1 MLNREAEEVL
11 SDILAERI
19 NDANE
24 KILEKIGESLKALN
38 TIKPS
43 QAHQLAQILK
53 FGGSYEEIAKILA
66 KVSGKNVA
74 DIYKIFQQV
83 ARDNKAFAEEFY
95 QYRGIDFIPYEKD
108 LPLKNQVLALA
119 NLTRDTYK
127 DIAESTIVGYVYKDA
142 SGQTQFKN
150 LRDTY
155 YDLIDRAV
163 LNITQGKGTFDE
175 GLTETLKQIGG
186 SGIVTYQSGHT
197 RRLDSAVRMNMQD
210 SVRKFNQE
218 LTLQYGQ
225 QYGADGVEISVHEY
239 PAPDHEDIQGR
250 QFTLE
255 EYEKLENKQP
265 AKDVRGITYDGSEKR
280 HIGEFNC
287 YHRVFNIVVGV
298 SNPLY
303 TDRQLEQIREE
314 NQEGFELD
322 GKHYTMYEG
331 TQLQRRLETAIRQQ
345 KDTQILGK
353 ASGNNELIEESQ
365 NKIRLLNKKYNELCR
380 VSGLKPKTRNMRV
393 SGYSRTQTYK
403 DYNPQKQADFEK
415 IGRNQFNTPG
425 SAELN
430 EYVSQGNNIYTK
442 MQRDVVY
449 KEKMYNL
456 AKDIDKLK
464 TPVKENMV
472 IYTAQDKD
480 FDISKTDF
488 TVSTTISKDIANF
501 YRLNNRNREI
511 KSIYVEKGANL
522 ISTYN
527 TEKKQFAKQGEL
539 IIPISE
545 IGNLEKITDTKYILR
560 KKRK

>member
-43 QAHQLAQILK
+43 QAHQLAQMLK

-83 ARDNKAFAEEFY
+83 AKDNKAFAEEFY
-95 QYRGIDFIPYEKD
+95 KYRGIDFIPYEKD

-142 SGQTQFKN
+142 SGQAQFKN

-163 LNITQGKGTFDE
+163 LNITQGKETFDE

-250 QFTLE
+250 QFTLK

-265 AKDVRGITYDGSEKR
+265 AKDVRGTTYDGSEKR

-287 YHRVFNIVVGV
+287 YHRVFNIIVGV
-298 SNPLY
+298 SKPLY

-314 NQEGFELD
+314 NQEGFDLD

-345 KDTQILGK
+345 KDTQILGR

-403 DYNPQKQADFEK
+403 DYNPSKQTDLEK
-415 IGRNQFNTPG
+415 IGRKQFNTPG
-425 SAELN
+425 SAALN
-430 EYVSQGNNIYTK
+430 EYVSQGNNIYNK
-442 MQRDVVY
+442 MQRDVIY
-449 KEKMYNL
+449 REKMYNL

-464 TPVKENMV
+464 APVKENMV
-472 IYTAQDKD
+472 VYTAQDKD

-511 KSIYVEKGANL
+511 MSIYVEKGANL

>member
-11 SDILAERI
+11 SDILAERV

-95 QYRGIDFIPYEKD
+95 KYRGIDFIPYEKD

-142 SGQTQFKN
+142 SGQAQFKN

-163 LNITQGKGTFDE
+163 LNITQGKETFDE

-430 EYVSQGNNIYTK
+430 EYVAQGNNIYTK

-511 KSIYVEKGANL
+511 MSIYVEKGANL

-527 TEKKQFAKQGEL
+527 TEKKQFVKQGEL

>member
-43 QAHQLAQILK
+43 QAHQLAQMLK

-95 QYRGIDFIPYEKD
+95 KYRGIDFIPYEKD

-142 SGQTQFKN
+142 SGQAQFKN

-298 SNPLY
+298 SSPLY

-345 KDTQILGK
+345 KDTQILGR

-415 IGRNQFNTPG
+415 IGRKQFNTPG

-456 AKDIDKLK
+456 AKDLDKLK

>member
-24 KILEKIGESLKALN
+24 KILEKIGESLKAFN
-38 TIKPS
+38 TIKPT
-43 QAHQLAQILK
+43 QAHQLAQMLK
-53 FGGSYEEIAKILA
+53 FGGSYEEIAKVLA
-66 KVSGKNVA
+66 RVSGKNVA

-83 ARDNKAFAEEFY
+83 AKDNKAFAREFY

-119 NLTRDTYK
+119 NLTKDTYK
-127 DIAESTIVGYVYKDA
+127 DLAESTIVGYVYKDA
-142 SGQTQFKN
+142 SGQAQFKN

-287 YHRVFNIVVGV
+287 YHRVFNIIVGV
-298 SNPLY
+298 SNPLF

-345 KDTQILGK
+345 KDTQILAR

-365 NKIRLLNKKYNELCR
+365 NKIRLLNKKYNELCN

-415 IGRNQFNTPG
+415 IGRKQFNTPG
-425 SAELN
+425 STELN
-430 EYVSQGNNIYTK
+430 EYVAQGNNIYTK

-472 IYTAQDKD
+472 IYTAQDKN

-511 KSIYVEKGANL
+511 VNIYVEKGANL

-527 TEKKQFAKQGEL
+527 TTKKQFHKQGEL

-545 IGNLEKITDTKYILR
+545 ISNLEKITDTKYILR